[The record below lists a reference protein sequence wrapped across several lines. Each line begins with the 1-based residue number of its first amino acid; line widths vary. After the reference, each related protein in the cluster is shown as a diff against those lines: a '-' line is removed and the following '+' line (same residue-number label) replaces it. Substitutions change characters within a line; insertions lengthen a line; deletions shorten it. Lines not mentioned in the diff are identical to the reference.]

1 MSLGGTDLNLMVALR
16 ALLEE
21 GNVTKAGAKIGKSQP
36 AMSTAL
42 ARLRRHYQDELLVR
56 VGRDYELTP
65 FAKALVP
72 SVQHT
77 MQSVELALDTGQR
90 FDPLTSRHAFR
101 IDATDYVVTVLAEP
115 LLRRMAEVAPG
126 IRLDFDAIPDDM
138 HESEHGLRNCDA
150 LIGPL
155 GFGFPGSQA
164 PLFRDRFVCVV
175 DPSNSRLADGRLT
188 LGDLSALPHAVR
200 ASGGTHVTPAD
211 RVMDELSVRR
221 QVQVIT
227 GGFLPLPFLVAG
239 TDLVAVIPER
249 LALGVAVPLGLTV
262 VEPPFGRVELIETLW
277 WHPDRAATP
286 EHAWLRRILTEA
298 AASLPPVAADFSVAR
313 VPQSPAALQPP
324 LSPPLAVAVSG

>member
-65 FAKALVP
+65 FAKALVS
-72 SVQHT
+72 SVQQT
-77 MQSVELALDTGQR
+77 MQCVELALDTGQR

-101 IDATDYVVTVLAEP
+101 IDATDYAIGVLAEP
-115 LLRRMAEVAPG
+115 LLRRLAEVAPA

-155 GFGFPGSQA
+155 GFGFPGSQS

-175 DPSNSRLADGRLT
+175 DPGNPRLAGGRLT
-188 LGDLSALPHAVR
+188 LDDLSALPHAVR
-200 ASGGTHVTPAD
+200 NGGRTHVTPAD
-211 RVMDELSVRR
+211 RVMDELCVRR
-221 QVQVIT
+221 QIQVST
-227 GGFLPLPFLVAG
+227 AGFLPLPFLIPG
-239 TDLVAVIPER
+239 TELVAVIPER
-249 LALGVAVPLGLTV
+249 LALRVAVPLGLRV

-277 WHPDRAATP
+277 WHPDRASTP
-286 EHAWLRRILTEA
+286 EHAWLRRTLTEA
-298 AASLPPVAADFSVAR
+298 AASLSPVAADLPVSRQA
-313 VPQSPAALQPP
+313 PPAAAQ
-324 LSPPLAVAVSG
+324 PLALGARS

>member
-1 MSLGGTDLNLMVALR
+1 MSLGGTDLNLMVALK

-72 SVQHT
+72 SVQQT
-77 MQSVELALDTGQR
+77 LQCVELALDNGRR
-90 FDPLTSRHAFR
+90 FDPATSRHAFR
-101 IDATDYVVTVLAEP
+101 INATDYVITVLAEV
-115 LLRRMAEVAPG
+115 LLRRVAALAPG
-126 IRLDFDAIPDDM
+126 IRLDFDSIPEDM

-155 GFGFPGSQA
+155 GFGFPGSQE

-175 DPSNSRLADGRLT
+175 DPANRALRDGRLT
-188 LGDLSALPHAVR
+188 LDDLAVLPHAAR
-200 ASGGTHVTPAD
+200 YYGPTHVTPTD
-211 RVMDELSVRR
+211 RVMDELSIRR
-221 QVQVIT
+221 RVQVVT
-227 GGFLPLPFLVAG
+227 VGFLVTF
-239 TDLVAVIPER
+239 IPER
-249 LALGVAVPLGLTV
+249 LARRVAVPLGLTV

-277 WHPDRAATP
+277 WHPDKATTP
-286 EHAWLRRILTEA
+286 EHAWLRRTLTEA
-298 AASLPPVAADFSVAR
+298 AASLPPVASEAAAVRPALTVALGLR
-313 VPQSPAALQPP
+313 
-324 LSPPLAVAVSG
+324 G